1 MKILALDASGKV
13 ASVALAEND
22 KLLGEYTSNTGQT
35 HSQTLLPMVDALQ
48 KLTGAK
54 LRGADAIAVAAG
66 PRSFT
71 ALRIASARA

>member
-48 KLTGAK
+48 RLTGVE
-54 LRGADAIAVAAG
+54 LSGVDAIAVAAG
-66 PRSFT
+66 PGSF
-71 ALRIASARA
+71 